1 MRKNIGIKPYLLP
14 MPVLVI
20 GTYNEDKSPNA
31 MNVAY
36 GSMRDDKSISLYI
49 NPVRKTIK
57 NILRTK
63 AFTVN
68 LADME
73 HLLDADYIGI
83 VSGNENK
90 DKLKR
95 TSFEAIKSEFVDA
108 PIISFSPLSMEC
120 KFVSY
125 DEKDHRLVGEI
136 VNVCVEEEFIDQDGK
151 IKTESMD
158 LITYNPI
165 ENTYNLLGGFVG
177 NAFASKEI
185 MEDENLD
192 MEAEEYSEEYLKKD
206 LDKRIKRITR
216 MEKIMEELSQVQEKL
231 NKALDEFEAFK
242 EKAKAFDDYYSS
254 EKWMEDYSAD
264 DMGLLPEDMER
275 GVLNEDIPYDV
286 LGENYNLAMR
296 MKDLSRNIFNERN

>member
-83 VSGNENK
+83 VSGNDNK

-108 PIISFSPLSMEC
+108 PIISFSPLSIEC

>member
-108 PIISFSPLSMEC
+108 PIISFSPLSIEC

-206 LDKRIKRITR
+206 LDKRIKRISK

>member
-36 GSMRDDKSISLYI
+36 GSMRDNKSISLYI

-68 LADME
+68 LADMA

-83 VSGNENK
+83 VSGNDNK

-95 TSFEAIKSEFVDA
+95 TSFEAIKSDFVDA

-120 KFVSY
+120 KFISY
-125 DEKDHRLVGEI
+125 DEEDHRLVGEI
-136 VNVCVEEEFIDQDGK
+136 VNVCVEEEFIDQKGK
-151 IKTESMD
+151 IKIESMD

-165 ENTYNLLGGFVG
+165 ENTYNHIGDFVG
-177 NAFASKEI
+177 HAFASKEI
-185 MEDENLD
+185 MEGDALD
-192 MEAEEYSEEYLKKD
+192 RESIEYKEEYLKKD
-206 LDKRIKRITR
+206 LDKRIKRIKE
-216 MEKIMEELSQVQEKL
+216 MGKIMEELSKVQEKL
-231 NKALDEFEAFK
+231 NKALDEFEAFR

-286 LGENYNLAMR
+286 LGEDYNLAMR

>member
-1 MRKNIGIKPYLLP
+1 MRKNIGVKPYLLP

-36 GSMRDDKSISLYI
+36 GSMRDDKSLSLYI

-108 PIISFSPLSMEC
+108 PIISFSPLSIEC

-206 LDKRIKRITR
+206 LDKRIKRITK

-231 NKALDEFEAFK
+231 NEALDEFENFK

-296 MKDLSRNIFNERN
+296 MKDLSRKIINERN

>member
-108 PIISFSPLSMEC
+108 PIISFSPLSIEC

-206 LDKRIKRITR
+206 LDKRIKRIR
-216 MEKIMEELSQVQEKL
+216 KMEKIMEELSQVQEKL

-286 LGENYNLAMR
+286 LGENYNLGMR